1 MVHVIYYKTMEKKF
15 YIDNK
20 RFEEVIKLYQ
30 KDPKKN
36 EDELVRMFDLLI
48 ENIIFSFNFKL
59 DRDDAKQEC
68 FLLVLKVLKNF
79 DPNHGSA
86 FNYFTT
92 VIVNNLKLM
101 FTKAKRYNQKI
112 NAYTER
118 EKEKSKLDR

>member
-1 MVHVIYYKTMEKKF
+1 MEKKF

-30 KDPKKN
+30 KDTKKN